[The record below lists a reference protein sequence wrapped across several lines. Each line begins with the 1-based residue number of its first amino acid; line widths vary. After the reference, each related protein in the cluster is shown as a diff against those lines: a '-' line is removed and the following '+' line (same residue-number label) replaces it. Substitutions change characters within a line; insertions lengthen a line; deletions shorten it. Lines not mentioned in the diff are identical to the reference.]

1 MGVDAR
7 KDLVPPSIK
16 DHSAA
21 GGEGRYD
28 MSIHVWGHSKESK
41 LLGLSAIDVR
51 PLCAMSSCQRRRHRL
66 LRGVQGVMASSGRW
80 QTACVW
86 ECDGEIRPLRSLG
99 DVYHDLS
106 CFQGPARSVCLTT
119 TLTFVFLS
127 PNDRCVCLCACVPGI
142 AYVAVR
148 TNRGTSQSCMFL

>member
-1 MGVDAR
+1 MQQEVKGD
-7 KDLVPPSIK
+7 
-16 DHSAA
+16 
-21 GGEGRYD
+21 
-28 MSIHVWGHSKESK
+28 HSKESK

-99 DVYHDLS
+99 DVYRDLS
-106 CFQGPARSVCLTT
+106 CFQGLACSVCLTT
-119 TLTFVFLS
+119 TLTFIFLS
-127 PNDRCVCLCACVPGI
+127 PNDRCVCSCACVPGI
-142 AYVAVR
+142 ASVAVR
-148 TNRGTSQSCMFL
+148 TKRGKSQSCVLSAAMCVHAKMDLKDI